1 MTFVK
6 LTLGYCEQSWLYRVT
21 NNGMICLLYDTKA
34 TTSHYTAV
42 EDKPNPRVIDALKVQ
57 TTATFS
63 IYVVL
68 DNFDAVQNLNKK

>member
-6 LTLGYCEQSWLYRVT
+6 LTLGYCEQLWLYRVT

-42 EDKPNPRVIDALKVQ
+42 EDKPNPRVIV
-57 TTATFS
+57 TMH
-63 IYVVL
+63 
-68 DNFDAVQNLNKK
+68 